1 MATPKPGFFDK
12 GAPLSD
18 KDTLLIA
25 LFLAA
30 VIHLI
35 VMFGISFTEPEPAP
49 ANKRSIDVTLVT
61 APAKKAPKEA
71 KFLAQDNQIGTGKKY
86 RKPEPTAQRIASA
99 GAGRVRQEA
108 DTRQEQVEPKTHQKL
123 LTQAKAAQSV
133 ETANDKDKTEAV
145 KDHPQITAESLQQQI
160 AQYGAEMR
168 LKQQSSDSDQTK
180 IKHVSSVSAHRYV
193 AAQYVKDW
201 ERKVEHIGNMNYP
214 AIAARKNFS
223 ATLTMDVGINPDG
236 RIYNMRITKSS
247 GYPALDEAAKRIVR
261 MSAPFPALPSD
272 LLKELNVLVITRKW
286 KFSDESGME
295 TP

>member
-1 MATPKPGFFDK
+1 MAKPQFFDFR
-12 GAPLSD
+12 APLSD
-18 KDTLLIA
+18 NDSLLIA
-25 LFLAA
+25 LFLAGL
-30 VIHLI
+30 IHLLI
-35 VMFGISFTEPEPAP
+35 IMGVSFSEPEPP
-49 ANKRSIDVTLVT
+49 ASNKRSIDVTLVT
-61 APAKKAPKEA
+61 MPAKKAPKQA

-86 RKPEPTAQRIASA
+86 RKPEPMAQRIASA
-99 GAGRVRQEA
+99 GAGDVKQAAEKE
-108 DTRQEQVEPKTHQKL
+108 QEQTEPEARQKL
-123 LTQAKAAQSV
+123 ITQQKAP
-133 ETANDKDKTEAV
+133 V
-145 KDHPQITAESLQQQI
+145 KVLADQQKESNESIEHRPHLTAESLQQQI
-160 AQYGAEMR
+160 AQYGAEIR
-168 LKQQSSDSDQTK
+168 LKQQSSDSDETK

-201 ERKVEHIGNMNYP
+201 ERKVEHVGNRNYP

-236 RIYNMRITKSS
+236 RIYSMRITKSS
-247 GYPALDEAAKRIVR
+247 GYPELDESAKRIVK